1 MDKIRIFCFGFGQ
14 VAKSFIKKIISEKIN
29 IELSVTTR
37 NSSTIK
43 EMKSL
48 KFYSYKFD
56 NEKFDKAL
64 IERLKNSNYIL
75 VSVPP
80 VNGED
85 VVIKN
90 FETTLSKLKKCKW
103 ITYLSATSVYGDH
116 KGEWVTENSE
126 TRPSS
131 PNGIQR
137 LNSEKMWK
145 SFSEKSNLPL
155 QIFRLAGIYSN
166 EYNILKRLK
175 IGSVQIVD
183 KKDHFFSRVHVDDIA
198 NILLKSFKKFKRN
211 EIYNICDDK
220 PASQHEVALYGSKLL
235 NIKEPKIV
243 SLNQIESEMLRNFYK
258 DSKKVNNK
266 KMKNFFDYK
275 LKFPTYVE
283 GLDYIFNN
291 SV

>member
-90 FETTLSKLKKCKW
+90 FETTLSKLKK
-103 ITYLSATSVYGDH
+103 
-116 KGEWVTENSE
+116 
-126 TRPSS
+126 
-131 PNGIQR
+131 
-137 LNSEKMWK
+137 M
-145 SFSEKSNLPL
+145 
-155 QIFRLAGIYSN
+155 
-166 EYNILKRLK
+166 
-175 IGSVQIVD
+175 
-183 KKDHFFSRVHVDDIA
+183 
-198 NILLKSFKKFKRN
+198 
-211 EIYNICDDK
+211 
-220 PASQHEVALYGSKLL
+220 
-235 NIKEPKIV
+235 
-243 SLNQIESEMLRNFYK
+243 
-258 DSKKVNNK
+258 
-266 KMKNFFDYK
+266 
-275 LKFPTYVE
+275 
-283 GLDYIFNN
+283 
-291 SV
+291 

>member
-131 PNGIQR
+131 PNGYSKIKFR
-137 LNSEKMWK
+137 KNVEK
-145 SFSEKSNLPL
+145 
-155 QIFRLAGIYSN
+155 
-166 EYNILKRLK
+166 
-175 IGSVQIVD
+175 
-183 KKDHFFSRVHVDDIA
+183 FF
-198 NILLKSFKKFKRN
+198 
-211 EIYNICDDK
+211 
-220 PASQHEVALYGSKLL
+220 
-235 NIKEPKIV
+235 
-243 SLNQIESEMLRNFYK
+243 
-258 DSKKVNNK
+258 
-266 KMKNFFDYK
+266 
-275 LKFPTYVE
+275 
-283 GLDYIFNN
+283 
-291 SV
+291 